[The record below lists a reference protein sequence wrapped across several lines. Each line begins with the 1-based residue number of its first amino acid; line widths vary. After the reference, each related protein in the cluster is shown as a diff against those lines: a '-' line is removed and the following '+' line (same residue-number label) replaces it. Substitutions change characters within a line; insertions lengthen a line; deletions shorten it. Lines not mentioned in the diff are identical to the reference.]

1 MLVKT
6 PRACIFVCVFTRE
19 GFFESLAAEAKLDAE
34 KSVMLKNAVHAR
46 KVIVRRAQTMQ
57 YETLRKQ
64 RESSSFFCL
73 PSFSQHA
80 RCD

>member
-1 MLVKT
+1 VSGFGFF
-6 PRACIFVCVFTRE
+6 CQ

-34 KSVMLKNAVHAR
+34 KSVMMKNAVHAR

-64 RESSSFFCL
+64 RETSELCAFDSIVL
-73 PSFSQHA
+73 QFS
-80 RCD
+80 CF